1 MTQNSICFG
10 ISAKA
15 RTAQH
20 IGISGIL
27 NTASVHQWHLILSS
41 VRGIHLQHFIQ
52 HDNNDAPKSSPLC
65 VTAAEQ
71 RMTEASGQ
79 TAQHSAVHQQMLA
92 AHHVVTLHPVLAYPG
107 ITQHFLSRF
116 YLQEASHRFLWRTPA
131 AAASQCW
138 KLKWRG
144 ISTIFFRRQQSDKW
158 RSQQSCKRDFAKFD
172 STCKDHNKLMAVGF
186 DLLGQARVPISR
198 LIAIF
203 DS

>member
-1 MTQNSICFG
+1 M
-10 ISAKA
+10 A
-15 RTAQH
+15 RTRPAGGDTELYLFWNLCKGTHSTAQH

-41 VRGIHLQHFIQ
+41 VRIHLQHFIQ
-52 HDNNDAPKSSPLC
+52 HENNDAPKSLPLAC
-65 VTAAEQ
+65 VWLQQSSAWQT
-71 RMTEASGQ
+71 ASGQ
-79 TAQHSAVHQQMLA
+79 TAQHSAVRHQMLA

-158 RSQQSCKRDFAKFD
+158 RSQ
-172 STCKDHNKLMAVGF
+172 
-186 DLLGQARVPISR
+186 
-198 LIAIF
+198 
-203 DS
+203 